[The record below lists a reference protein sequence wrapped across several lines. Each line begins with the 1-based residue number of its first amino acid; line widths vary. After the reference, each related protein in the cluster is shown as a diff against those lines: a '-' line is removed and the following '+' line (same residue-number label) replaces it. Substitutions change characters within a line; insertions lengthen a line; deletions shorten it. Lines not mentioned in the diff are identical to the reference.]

1 MKEIDNRQ
9 SMEAPSSLLLL
20 PLSPLP
26 LRARTH
32 LGMLIK

>member
-9 SMEAPSSLLLL
+9 SMEAPSSSSSF
-20 PLSPLP
+20 PSFS
-26 LRARTH
+26 LRFRTH